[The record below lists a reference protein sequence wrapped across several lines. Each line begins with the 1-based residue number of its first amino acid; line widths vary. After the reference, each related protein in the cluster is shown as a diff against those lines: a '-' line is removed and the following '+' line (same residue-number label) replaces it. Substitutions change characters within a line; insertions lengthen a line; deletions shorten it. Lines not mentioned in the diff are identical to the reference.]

1 MRYRAIEL
9 LSDIRSPNPDFQT
22 AISTQVQRALEGVP
36 RESIVSIS
44 YAPYPHDPDCM
55 LALIVL
61 QKD

>member
-9 LSDIRSPNPDFQT
+9 LSDIRSTDPHFQM
-22 AISTQVQRALEGVP
+22 AISTQVERALEGVS

-44 YAPYPHDPDCM
+44 YAPYPHEPDSM

-61 QKD
+61 QEE